1 MFNPELKTPCLESG
15 HRLQSTLKT
24 EINLSSDFYISY
36 LYDLCVDHV
45 SNVFTVACGAE
56 ETVCSVL

>member
-24 EINLSSDFYISY
+24 EIKLSSDFYISY
-36 LYDLCVDHV
+36 LYDLV
-45 SNVFTVACGAE
+45 SYVLTVGCGAE
-56 ETVCSVL
+56 ETACSVL